1 MSKFLAFRHY
11 GLTGLCFAIL
21 SLTACEQDQRLP
33 ANLSLESGKEILRK
47 SLIAP
52 LKSDQ
57 NETAE
62 FQEKLPRRQLLQI
75 QHAPSSLT
83 NQDFIAYLDRR
94 ITDAKRDAQLTRN
107 VSNDGFQSTEPKA
120 LSEDEK
126 ATIIHQRAEQRGREL
141 VDFGLRLE
149 GRLFDDIRKL
159 DEEIEPMLRD
169 TVAGLGVSIPNFG
182 RNLTEDRDGYLSI
195 PADIVFV
202 GGQNGSFASKT
213 ASIKDQLNNP
223 VINFSVRE
231 MPLASA
237 LDFLIKTIGLQA
249 AMSEQINSSD
259 KLVTL
264 SVEASVLAILDA
276 VMAQH
281 DLAIL
286 YDPSIEVAQI
296 YADAELEQ
304 QLAEIRA
311 AIEGHNKALFD
322 QKRLAVAQSDRSR
335 LQDMIRFSQLLL
347 GADDRGFIR
356 GATRMSRAPAG
367 PITSNAL
374 AFVTDQARIVEARM
388 AQFDKHTQSM
398 IAPRPTLNDGSFAA
412 SIRLASQN
420 SLLIEDSCIEPAR
433 EIFTEKIAVYNAPI
447 GGNNGVIA
455 RVNNYF
461 RMTSNMPLTDA
472 AGSDAAGSNAAG
484 SGAAGSGAATA
495 PDAATN
501 PDASSGLGAAN
512 STATINEP
520 PAGNPAPTSAVKTI
534 ETASTTSRQTPTQQ
548 PTTPDDNFGFR
559 GNCPDGDPAPKM
571 PLMLEDDTGMVISGT
586 RRDNDLLVK
595 LVEQYD
601 VPNLQVLIEIFMITV
616 SKNFSREIDTM
627 LKLTPGA
634 GGNDISELTLSNLAQ
649 SVGTSGGKFNL
660 GFSSPNG
667 DLTGLI
673 KFLETNDLARLV
685 SSPTILV
692 ADGESATISRTQTAR
707 VLRVEFTA
715 KDNQTVRNELI
726 DEYKAPFSLTISD
739 VKINRINKT
748 VRLQVK
754 LEDTRFAS
762 LLAAVD
768 RDTDET
774 TDLIDTSFW
783 SAPGDVVV
791 LAGLTRNN
799 EGTVSAGLPGTTGN
813 LAPIT
818 PLLGGS
824 DAINNALSETII
836 FMAPTVIDP
845 SASTQP
851 HSAFRRKPARQ

>member
-1 MSKFLAFRHY
+1 MPNFLAIRHY
-11 GLTGLCFAIL
+11 CITGLFFTIL
-21 SLTACEQDQRLP
+21 ATTACEQNQRLP
-33 ANLSLESGKEILRK
+33 ADVSLDSGKEILRK

-52 LKSDQ
+52 LKSDV
-57 NETAE
+57 NDSDDVL
-62 FQEKLPRRQLLQI
+62 EKLPRRQLLQI
-75 QHAPSSLT
+75 QHSPSSLT

-94 ITDAKRDAQLTRN
+94 LTDAKRDALLAGINAESDFEQP
-107 VSNDGFQSTEPKA
+107 EPKA
-120 LSEDEK
+120 LSDAEK
-126 ATIIHQRAEQRGREL
+126 ATITHQRAEQRGREL
-141 VDFGLRLE
+141 VDYGLRLE
-149 GRLFDDIRKL
+149 QRLFDDIRKI
-159 DEEIEPMLRD
+159 DAEIEPLLRD

-202 GGQNGSFASKT
+202 GGKNGSFASKT

-223 VINFSVRE
+223 IINFSVRE
-231 MPLASA
+231 MPLANA
-237 LDFLIKTIGLQA
+237 VDFLIKTIGLQA
-249 AMSEQINSSD
+249 AMSEQINDSD
-259 KLVTL
+259 RLVTL

-281 DLAIL
+281 QLAIL

-296 YADAELEQ
+296 YADSELDK
-304 QLAEIRA
+304 QLADIRA

-322 QKRLAVAQSDRSR
+322 RKRLAMAQNDRKR

-347 GADDRGFIR
+347 GADDRGFVK

-367 PITSNAL
+367 PITSDAL
-374 AFVTDQARIVEARM
+374 AFVTDQARIVESRM
-388 AQFDKHTQSM
+388 TQFDQRTQDM
-398 IAPRPTLNDGSFAA
+398 LTPRTGVGDGRFSA
-412 SIRLASQN
+412 SIHLASQN
-420 SLLIEDSCIEPAR
+420 SLLIEDSCVEPAR
-433 EIFTEKIAVYNAPI
+433 EIFTEKIAIYNAPI
-447 GGNNGVIA
+447 GGDNGVIA
-455 RVNNYF
+455 RVDNYF
-461 RMTSNMPLTDA
+461 RLTRNMPLAEKQQT
-472 AGSDAAGSNAAG
+472 
-484 SGAAGSGAATA
+484 
-495 PDAATN
+495 
-501 PDASSGLGAAN
+501 
-512 STATINEP
+512 
-520 PAGNPAPTSAVKTI
+520 PAGNNNAANPASAATTAANPAAANPAAPSSGSTGSGSTGAGAIATNQTTTTTNTI
-534 ETASTTSRQTPTQQ
+534 QTASMTTNQSV
-548 PTTPDDNFGFR
+548 TTPETTQDGDFGFR
-559 GNCPDGDPAPKM
+559 GNCPDGDPAPKL

-634 GGNDISELTLSNLAQ
+634 GGNNISELTLSNLAE

-660 GFSSPNG
+660 GFSTPNG

-673 KFLETNDLARLV
+673 KFLESNNLARLV

-692 ADGESATISRTQTAR
+692 ADGETATISRTQTAR
-707 VLRVEFTA
+707 VMRVEFTA

-799 EGTVSAGLPGTTGN
+799 EGTTTTGLPGTTGA
-813 LAPIT
+813 LAPVA

-851 HSAFRRKPARQ
+851 HSAFRRKPNRQ

>member
-1 MSKFLAFRHY
+1 MPNFLAIRHY
-11 GLTGLCFAIL
+11 CITGLFLTIL
-21 SLTACEQDQRLP
+21 ATTACEQNQRLP
-33 ANLSLESGKEILRK
+33 ADVSLDSGKDILRK

-52 LKSDQ
+52 LKSDISDSDDVL
-57 NETAE
+57 
-62 FQEKLPRRQLLQI
+62 EKLPRRQLLQI
-75 QHAPSSLT
+75 QHSPSSLT

-94 ITDAKRDAQLTRN
+94 LSEAKRNALLAGINTESDFEQA
-107 VSNDGFQSTEPKA
+107 EPKA
-120 LSEDEK
+120 LSDAEK
-126 ATIIHQRAEQRGREL
+126 ATITHQRAEQRGREL
-141 VDFGLRLE
+141 VDYGLRLE
-149 GRLFDDIRKL
+149 KRLFEDIRKI
-159 DEEIEPMLRD
+159 DAKIEPLLRD

-213 ASIKDQLNNP
+213 ASIKGQLNNP
-223 VINFSVRE
+223 IINFSVRE
-231 MPLASA
+231 MPLANA
-237 LDFLIKTIGLQA
+237 VDFLIKTIGLQA
-249 AMSEQINSSD
+249 AMSEQIIDSD
-259 KLVTL
+259 RLVTL

-281 DLAIL
+281 QLAIL

-296 YADAELEQ
+296 YADAELDR
-304 QLAEIRA
+304 QLADIRA

-322 QKRLAVAQSDRSR
+322 QKQLAMAQNDRKR

-347 GADDRGFIR
+347 GADDRGFVR

-367 PITSNAL
+367 PITSDAL
-374 AFVTDQARIVEARM
+374 AFVTDQARIVESRM
-388 AQFDKHTQSM
+388 TQFDQRTQNM
-398 IAPRPTLNDGSFAA
+398 LVPRTGVGDGRFAA
-412 SIRLASQN
+412 SIHFASQN
-420 SLLIEDSCIEPAR
+420 SLLIEDSCVEPAR

-447 GGNNGVIA
+447 SGNNGVIA
-455 RVNNYF
+455 RVDNYF
-461 RMTSNMPLTDA
+461 RLTRNMPRLEKQQSPPANIDTANPPSAANAPADPDQPDA
-472 AGSDAAGSNAAG
+472 EAQDADQNNTGSQTTTSTPTT
-484 SGAAGSGAATA
+484 ATA
-495 PDAATN
+495 NTSQTTSMTTSQPIT
-501 PDASSGLGAAN
+501 
-512 STATINEP
+512 
-520 PAGNPAPTSAVKTI
+520 APT
-534 ETASTTSRQTPTQQ
+534 TTQ
-548 PTTPDDNFGFR
+548 DGDFGFR

-616 SKNFSREIDTM
+616 SKNFSREIDSM
-627 LKLTPGA
+627 LKFTPPA
-634 GGNDISELTLSNLAQ
+634 GGNNISELTLSNLAD
-649 SVGTSGGKFNL
+649 SVSTSGGKFNL
-660 GFSSPNG
+660 GFSTPNG

-673 KFLETNDLARLV
+673 KFLESNNLARLV

-692 ADGESATISRTQTAR
+692 ADGETATISRTQTAR
-707 VLRVEFTA
+707 VMRVEFTA

-799 EGTVSAGLPGTTGN
+799 EGTTTTGLPGTTGA
-813 LAPIT
+813 LAPVA

-851 HSAFRRKPARQ
+851 HSAFRRKPNRQ